1 MGRTGRRYEPKLR
14 LRDVPRIRQV
24 AYHEAG
30 HAVAGYELH
39 VPFHY
44 VTIVPDDE
52 RGFEGHVR
60 FVGLGKDFDDQ
71 ARYLMTESQLRRRIE
86 PHIICALAGEAAQSR
101 LTGRRDL
108 LSATSDY
115 RSAVESAIEMS
126 GSAVEAGAYCT
137 WLYYRAVGIVRN
149 PFMWAAI
156 EALAAALMDRKRIG
170 SRAARGII
178 KSAIQ
183 EFIENGH

>member
-44 VTIVPDDE
+44 VTIVPDAE
-52 RGFEGHVR
+52 RGSEGHVR
-60 FVGLGKDFDDQ
+60 FVGVGKDLDQ

-86 PHIICALAGEAAQSR
+86 PDIICALAGEAAESR

-149 PFMWAAI
+149 PFVWAAI

-170 SRAARGII
+170 SREARRII
-178 KSAIQ
+178 KEAIQ
-183 EFIENGH
+183 GVFETD